1 MSTSHRRVKKLGR
14 VKTSGVAAILVATM
28 LALPVSPSEAEVA
41 VAGVRLVL
49 EHVRHTDA
57 DGHLRVRSRNV
68 FRKVVIWCRTR
79 AALSCRLR

>member
-1 MSTSHRRVKKLGR
+1 MSTSHRRVKKLDR

-49 EHVRHTDA
+49 DSASNLGHDRHT
-57 DGHLRVRSRNV
+57 
-68 FRKVVIWCRTR
+68 
-79 AALSCRLR
+79 